1 MDGTADFNSSCK
13 VCLLIELLVI
23 AKVRARCRVD
33 VVSLAL
39 TEALLHRT
47 HAISIRSSGLL
58 LRGNVGLDAI
68 QLEEHGL
75 DLHIVVFPQ
84 VAYLRLQLI
93 DFLVLLLLPF
103 DENNAVVERLL
114 VQVVLVVLSKD
125 FDLAA
130 EVVVRAFD
138 ELELAKLSVALVILP
153 LNLLAAL
160 IVAVDDFPE
169 ASLVVRLQV
178 FAYYRSLAAVILVVN
193 LAEIAGYFVRLNFPS
208 F

>member
-1 MDGTADFNSSCK
+1 M
-13 VCLLIELLVI
+13 
-23 AKVRARCRVD
+23 
-33 VVSLAL
+33 
-39 TEALLHRT
+39 
-47 HAISIRSSGLL
+47 
-58 LRGNVGLDAI
+58 
-68 QLEEHGL
+68 
-75 DLHIVVFPQ
+75 
-84 VAYLRLQLI
+84 
-93 DFLVLLLLPF
+93 
-103 DENNAVVERLL
+103 VERLL

-138 ELELAKLSVALVILP
+138 ELELAKLSVALVVLP

-178 FAYYRSLAAVILVVN
+178 FVYYRSLAAVILAVN
-193 LAEIAGYFVRLNFPS
+193 LAEIAGNFVRLNFPS